1 MAPLLNWLNES
12 RNYQKTDGVRGGPGG
27 GTMEGQI
34 GLSPDVRL
42 LLEHNQCA
50 TEYCNEPAAIDFD
63 SRPLCLEH
71 FLPAC
76 IAELES
82 RSNRLRNLPFDP
94 AATEAFKDFMA
105 ACAKQ
110 AEELSKKL
118 GEKRA
123 EEARFAQRHSDA
135 SLLDFLF
142 RISQLSQRIR
152 RGPRTVSSVPIW
164 LRREDPYRTW
174 QEETWTVTLS
184 RHGAGVLCHRPVEQ
198 GGTVVLCRK
207 DKGSRAAAR
216 VVYCGH
222 DAQGRKQIGVQFCDR
237 VDFWD
242 LD

>member
-1 MAPLLNWLNES
+1 MSLRITAAVTWNSSVARLLNWLNES

-71 FLPAC
+71 FL
-76 IAELES
+76 
-82 RSNRLRNLPFDP
+82 
-94 AATEAFKDFMA
+94 A

-123 EEARFAQRHSDA
+123 EEARFAQRHSDV